1 MAKQQFP
8 LAAKQIAD
16 MDNIDPNRSYT
27 THQASKAI
35 SVSLRTIQLWCES
48 GILPHRLTLG
58 GHRRILGSV
67 ILDHLEK
74 SRVGQSEKGSKRTL
88 FCLHGQPEFG
98 RLPEL
103 SDSEV
108 IAVETAF
115 ELFYRLGRTRNSDA
129 YVREEAHADNLKKVE
144 ALAEE
149 FLRLTRGLR
158 SHLYVSI
165 PAEKFK
171 PASRMS
177 EMERVHLILY

>member
-1 MAKQQFP
+1 MTKQQFP

-48 GILPHRLTLG
+48 GILPHRLTRG

-115 ELFYRLGRTRNSDA
+115 ELFYRLARTKNSDA
-129 YVREEAHADNLKKVE
+129 YIAPGIYADHPDKMEELTK
-144 ALAEE
+144 E
-149 FLRLTRGLR
+149 FVRLTRGLR
-158 SHLYVSI
+158 SHLYVAI
-165 PAEKFK
+165 AAEKLWVIK
-171 PASRMS
+171 HL
-177 EMERVHLILY
+177 EELERVHLTLI